1 MARAAGVSTAVVSY
15 ALNDRRGVSVATRE
29 RVLRVADELGWRPN
43 PAARSMRAGAQAVG
57 LAVVAGETLHGAPV
71 LDVVAAFQRELVP
84 RGLGVDL
91 RVVAD
96 VAAAAE
102 LYRRW
107 GAERRCEVVVVPE
120 VREDDVRLRIAV
132 DAGLRPVAVGPTGV
146 APGLAAVEVDDED
159 AYARV
164 ARYLVSLGHE
174 RIAAVA
180 DPLDR
185 MRTAACER
193 GLRAALSDGTV
204 TLEIVPTDG
213 SVEGAAAATRR
224 LLTQGLRPTAIVL
237 ATDVMALAALD
248 VARRTGLVVPWDV
261 SVVAG
266 AASVLCRL
274 ATPAL
279 TSLPSLAGD
288 LGEALARAVTGTLDA
303 ADDTPP
309 VRVPLTIGA
318 LAVRGSTAPQAH

>member
-71 LDVVAAFQRELVP
+71 LDVVAVLPGADGLRRLLRALHD

-91 RVVAD
+91 RVVPD

-120 VREDDVRLRIAV
+120 VRSDDVRLRAATE
-132 DAGLRPVAVGPTGV
+132 AGLRPVAIGPVGV
-146 APGLAAVEVDDED
+146 APGLAAVEVDDEE

-164 ARYLVSLGHE
+164 ARYLRGLGHA
-174 RIAAVA
+174 RVALVA
-180 DPLDR
+180 DPADR
-185 MRTAACER
+185 LRTVACER
-193 GLRAALSDGTV
+193 GMREGLGDG
-204 TLEIVPTDG
+204 
-213 SVEGAAAATRR
+213 
-224 LLTQGLRPTAIVL
+224 
-237 ATDVMALAALD
+237 
-248 VARRTGLVVPWDV
+248 DV
-261 SVVAG
+261 SVDVVVTDARRARPDG
-266 AASVLCRL
+266 CSRSRCGRRRWCWR
-274 ATPAL
+274 AT
-279 TSLPSLAGD
+279 
-288 LGEALARAVTGTLDA
+288 
-303 ADDTPP
+303 
-309 VRVPLTIGA
+309 
-318 LAVRGSTAPQAH
+318 

>member
-1 MARAAGVSTAVVSY
+1 VSTAVVSY

-71 LDVVAAFQRELVP
+71 LDVVAVLQSALHA

-91 RVVAD
+91 RVVPDAP
-96 VAAAAE
+96 AAAE

-120 VREDDVRLRIAV
+120 VRADDVRLKAAAE
-132 DAGLRPVAVGPTGV
+132 AGLRPVAIGPVGV
-146 APGLAAVEVDDED
+146 APGLAAVEVDDEE

-164 ARYLVSLGHE
+164 GRYLLGLGHSHV
-174 RIAAVA
+174 ALVA
-180 DPLDR
+180 DPADR
-185 MRTAACER
+185 LRTQACER
-193 GLRAALSDGTV
+193 GMRAAFAEEGASVDVV
-204 TLEIVPTDG
+204 TTDG
-213 SVEGAAAATRR
+213 SVEGAAGATRR
-224 LLTQGLRPTAIVL
+224 LLTQGVRPTAVVL
-237 ATDVMALAALD
+237 ASDVMALAGLD

-266 AASVLCRL
+266 ADSVLCRL

-279 TSLPSLAGD
+279 TSLPSLAHD
-288 LGEALARAVTGTLDA
+288 LGDALAAAVTATLDA
-303 ADDTPP
+303 GADADPT
-309 VRVPLTIGA
+309 RVPLSIGA
-318 LAVRGSTAPQAH
+318 LAVRGSTAPHAH

>member
-71 LDVVAAFQRELVP
+71 LDVVAVLQRALHD

-91 RVVAD
+91 RVVPD

-120 VREDDVRLRIAV
+120 VRSDDVRLRAATE
-132 DAGLRPVAVGPTGV
+132 AGLRPVAIGPVGV
-146 APGLAAVEVDDED
+146 APGLAAVEVDDEE

-164 ARYLVSLGHE
+164 ARYLRGLGHA
-174 RIAAVA
+174 RVALVA
-180 DPLDR
+180 DPADR
-185 MRTAACER
+185 LRTAACER
-193 GLRAALSDGTV
+193 GMREGLGDGDV
-204 TLEIVPTDG
+204 SVDVVVTDG
-213 SVEGAAAATRR
+213 SVEGAAGATRR
-224 LLTQGLRPTAIVL
+224 LLTQSVRPTAVVL
-237 ATDVMALAALD
+237 ASDVMALAGLD

-266 AASVLCRL
+266 ADSVLCRL

-279 TSLPSLAGD
+279 TSLPALAHD
-288 LGEALARAVTGTLDA
+288 LGDALAAAVTGTLDA
-303 ADDTPP
+303 GGDGEPT
-309 VRVPLTIGA
+309 RVPFAVGA
-318 LAVRGSTAPQAH
+318 LAVRGSTAPHAH

>member
-1 MARAAGVSTAVVSY
+1 M
-15 ALNDRRGVSVATRE
+15 
-29 RVLRVADELGWRPN
+29 
-43 PAARSMRAGAQAVG
+43 
-57 LAVVAGETLHGAPV
+57 
-71 LDVVAAFQRELVP
+71 
-84 RGLGVDL
+84 
-91 RVVAD
+91 
-96 VAAAAE
+96 
-102 LYRRW
+102 
-107 GAERRCEVVVVPE
+107 VVPE

-266 AASVLCRL
+266 ADSVLCRL

>member
-71 LDVVAAFQRELVP
+71 LDVVAAFQHELLP
-84 RGLGVDL
+84 RRLGVDL

-96 VAAAAE
+96 EAAAAE

-107 GAERRCEVVVVPE
+107 GAERRCDVVVVPE
-120 VREDDVRLRIAV
+120 VRDDDVRLRAAT
-132 DAGLRPVAVGPTGV
+132 DAGLRPVAVGPVGV
-146 APGLAAVEVDDED
+146 APGLAAVEVADEE
-159 AYARV
+159 AYERV
-164 ARYLVSLGHE
+164 ARYLVGLGHA
-174 RIAAVA
+174 RVA
-180 DPLDR
+180 LVAGPADR
-185 MRTAACER
+185 VRTAACEQ
-193 GLRAALSDGTV
+193 GLRTGLEGTPV
-204 TLEIVPTDG
+204 TLEVVTTDG
-213 SVEGAAAATRR
+213 SVEGAAAGTRR
-224 LLTQGLRPTAIVL
+224 LLTAGVRPTALVL
-237 ATDVMALAALD
+237 ATDLMGLAALD

-266 AASVLCRL
+266 ADSVLCRL

-279 TSLPSLAGD
+279 TSLPSLATD
-288 LGEALARAVTGTLDA
+288 LGHAFARAVGAVLDA
-303 ADDTPP
+303 PAGGEPP
-309 VRVPLTIGA
+309 RVHVAVGA